1 MAKQRTKTMEEQ
13 LEEMKAQLAKNQQ
26 ELEAKKDELGTY
38 SAACD
43 PESEIACRAAHDK
56 AHPTAKRAGREGQER
71 LCAAG
76 CNAVNRPRGKIP
88 TPSRA

>member
-38 SAACD
+38 SACD
-43 PESEIACRAAHDK
+43 PFIHR
-56 AHPTAKRAGREGQER
+56 
-71 LCAAG
+71 
-76 CNAVNRPRGKIP
+76 
-88 TPSRA
+88 